1 MKVYFTNG
9 TVVAI
14 PAPREDLL
22 EVDFCEKEQT
32 FNIIQRIA
40 DDKDGY
46 YTRISGS
53 LINLLFIDY
62 GNEQQCWKLLPLNVN
77 TPDFGCI
84 SVANSFGETRENH

>member
-22 EVDFCEKEQT
+22 EVDFFEKEQT
-32 FNIIQRIA
+32 FNINQRISN
-40 DDKDGY
+40 DKDGY

-62 GNEQQCWKLLPLNVN
+62 GNDQQCQKLQPLKVSM
-77 TPDFGCI
+77 PDFGYI
-84 SVANSFGETRENH
+84 STTDGAGKVQGE

>member
-22 EVDFCEKEQT
+22 EVDFRKEEQT
-32 FNIIQRIA
+32 FNIIQRLA

-62 GNEQQCWKLLPLNVN
+62 GNEQQCRKILPLKVN
-77 TPDFGCI
+77 MPDFGSI
-84 SVANSFGETRENH
+84 SVTDSFGKTQGE